1 LRAAIEELKAKK
13 FDLVTMKE
21 KDFKLGKIKEF
32 IDFVKTRKA
41 GVFSFKVAFL
51 FFREIMI

>member
-1 LRAAIEELKAKK
+1 MLAAIEELKAKK

-41 GVFSFKVAFL
+41 GVFLLK
-51 FFREIMI
+51 

>member
-1 LRAAIEELKAKK
+1 LLAAIEELKAKQ
-13 FDLVTMKE
+13 FDLMTMKE

-41 GVFSFKVAFL
+41 GVFLLKKQHY
-51 FFREIMI
+51 FFVI